1 MNHGMIW
8 NEGAQKTGKK
18 KKKYQK
24 KLQDSVYNTKEMIL
38 KMQENERI
46 WVTI

>member
-18 KKKYQK
+18 RRNIKKNCKIQYIIQRK
-24 KLQDSVYNTKEMIL
+24 
-38 KMQENERI
+38 
-46 WVTI
+46 

>member
-18 KKKYQK
+18 RRSIKKIVKF
-24 KLQDSVYNTKEMIL
+24 I
-38 KMQENERI
+38 I
-46 WVTI
+46 